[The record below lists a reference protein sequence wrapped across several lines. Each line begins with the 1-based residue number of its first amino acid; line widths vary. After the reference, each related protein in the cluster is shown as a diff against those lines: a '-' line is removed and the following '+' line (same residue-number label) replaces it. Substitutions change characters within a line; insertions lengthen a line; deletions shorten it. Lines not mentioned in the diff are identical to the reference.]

1 MLTMTVFCGI
11 GNCCIKKKK
20 TFSLCITPV
29 VSLSFPYQQN
39 SKTRMKQIEQ
49 QHQELIAQCQY
60 IAISFIN
67 DTFIKCAFHENKDM

>member
-1 MLTMTVFCGI
+1 MTVFCGI
-11 GNCCIKKKK
+11 GNCCVKKKK
-20 TFSLCITPV
+20 P
-29 VSLSFPYQQN
+29 FPYAPRQLCE
-39 SKTRMKQIEQ
+39 MKQIEQ